1 MRKKI
6 YEFIAVIPARGG
18 SVGIK
23 NKNIKNLNGHPLI
36 AYTIEAAKKSKFI
49 KKIYVSTDNK
59 KIAKISKK
67 YGSEIIKRPKYLS
80 GNTIMNDDAVSHAIR
95 ILEKKNEFDFENI
108 VFFQPTSPLRMKN
121 DVDKA
126 IKIFKKKNAD
136 SLFASCDMDVAIW
149 KEKEKK
155 LIPFHHSFKKRKRR
169 QDKNKYY
176 IENGS
181 FYIAKKSIFKNTN
194 VRLGGKICTY
204 VMNNLCFLEI
214 DTVSDLQTISLILST
229 NIPKKKFLIIPK

>member
-95 ILEKKNEFDFENI
+95 ILEKKNELSHEELSQEEISISDIDDNKFI
-108 VFFQPTSPLRMKN
+108 VKGNTKIYK
-121 DVDKA
+121 DK
-126 IKIFKKKNAD
+126 
-136 SLFASCDMDVAIW
+136 
-149 KEKEKK
+149 
-155 LIPFHHSFKKRKRR
+155 
-169 QDKNKYY
+169 
-176 IENGS
+176 
-181 FYIAKKSIFKNTN
+181 FKN
-194 VRLGGKICTY
+194 LGGKWSIKEKGWIF
-204 VMNNLCFLEI
+204 NNESLKDVDTIIDDYEEI
-214 DTVSDLQTISLILST
+214 MCVNL
-229 NIPKKKFLIIPK
+229 